1 MSDGGKGSN
10 PRPFSV
16 DDKTFNDNWNNIFK
30 KENKMSEDKT
40 TPCGCGRSPTG
51 QCSGWHSL
59 TNEEYKIKLQDKNL
73 TESTQLLKE

>member
-51 QCSGWHSL
+51 QCIGWHSL